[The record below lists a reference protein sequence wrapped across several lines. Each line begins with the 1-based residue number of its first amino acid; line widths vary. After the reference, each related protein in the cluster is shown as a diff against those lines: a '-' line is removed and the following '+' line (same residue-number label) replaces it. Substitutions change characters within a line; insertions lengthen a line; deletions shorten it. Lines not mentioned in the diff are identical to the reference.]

1 MKCTSC
7 GAPNANNAKFCTN
20 CGTTLITNQQTPYQ
34 APSAQNLNDNLTSAY
49 VYAGFWKR
57 FFAHILDG
65 IIFVLIS
72 WLLTFI
78 LLAIG
83 MPFSVSADFSL
94 ESAMPS
100 IIMILAW
107 WMYYALQEG
116 SSKQATFG
124 KRALGIKVTDMNG
137 QPLSF
142 AHAAGRQLAGAVS
155 YMTFTI
161 GYLLA
166 AFTGR
171 KQALHDMIA
180 GCVVVNKHYGDRQI
194 QAANIS
200 PPPGMSIGAIIG
212 VVFLVLFIPV
222 GGIIAAIAL
231 PAYYD
236 YTVRATVYEA
246 YTHVGSA
253 KHAILDY
260 AEETG
265 YWPQNFEQ
273 ANLNTQDYRTQ
284 NYHTHIGQEGE
295 LQVRFTHPQ
304 QISGGV
310 LELTPELTSES
321 GYVWHCRGIDIENK
335 HLPKQCRSD

>member
-1 MKCTSC
+1 MKCSSC

-20 CGTTLITNQQTPYQ
+20 CGTTLVAHQQTPYQ
-34 APSAQNLNDNLTSAY
+34 APGAQSFNENLASAY

-57 FFAHILDG
+57 FFAHFLDG
-65 IIFVLIS
+65 IIFTLFL
-72 WLLTFI
+72 WLLFFI
-78 LLAIG
+78 LAATG
-83 MPFSVSADFSL
+83 MAFSRGTDFSS

-100 IIMILAW
+100 LLAILAW
-107 WMYYALQEG
+107 WMYFALQES
-116 SSKQATFG
+116 SSKQATYG

-137 QPLSF
+137 QALSF

-155 YMTFTI
+155 YITFTI
-161 GYLLA
+161 GYLMA

-194 QAANIS
+194 QAANLS

-231 PAYYD
+231 PAYHD
-236 YTVRATVYEA
+236 YTIRANVSEA
-246 YTHVGSA
+246 YMQAGNA
-253 KHAILDY
+253 KYAIVEY

-273 ANLNTQDYRTQ
+273 ANLDTEDFRNEK
-284 NYHTHIGQEGE
+284 YHTHLGKEGQ
-295 LQVRFTHPQ
+295 LQIRFVKPQ

-310 LELTPELTSES
+310 LELTPELTTES
-321 GYVWHCRGIDIENK
+321 GYVWHCRGEDIEDK
-335 HLPKQCRSD
+335 YLPSQCRNN